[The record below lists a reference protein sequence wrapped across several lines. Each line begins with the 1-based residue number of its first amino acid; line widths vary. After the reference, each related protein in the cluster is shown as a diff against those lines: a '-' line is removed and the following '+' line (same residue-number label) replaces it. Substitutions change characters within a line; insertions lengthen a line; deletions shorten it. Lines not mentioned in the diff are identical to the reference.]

1 MRALDV
7 IVRQWEKGGDRV
19 ALVWEELTGFRSFTA
34 GQWER
39 TVRRPRT
46 WGTIYCALVVV
57 IGYFLLDRPLARFL
71 KARVTGEF
79 EGFWK
84 TVTHLGLGG
93 VWLFPAGILTLGLI
107 LSMLAAPVGE
117 KRDRLRRAAW
127 VPGFLFLAM
136 AASGIAGNIIKVLVG
151 RTRPAML
158 FDSNVYDFVPLTR
171 GYLTNSF
178 PSGHS
183 QAIFAAM
190 TALALI
196 FPRYDLA
203 FLTVALLVA
212 LSRVLTTVHFLSDV
226 VAGAW
231 LGVMVTLALHSLLTR
246 RGIDVRVRFERD
258 KKLAE

>member
-1 MRALDV
+1 MRLLDF
-7 IVRQWEKGGDRV
+7 IVRQWERGGNR
-19 ALVWEELTGFRSFTA
+19 ATLVWEELAGFRSFSA
-34 GQWER
+34 GQWAR
-39 TVRRPRT
+39 TRRHPRT
-46 WGTIYCALVVV
+46 WATVYCALAVVV
-57 IGYFLLDRPLARFL
+57 GYFLLDRPLARWL
-71 KARVTGEF
+71 KAHVSGEF

-93 VWLFPAGILTLGLI
+93 VWMIPAGVLTLGLI
-107 LSMLAAPVGE
+107 LSALAAPGLE
-117 KRDRLRRAAW
+117 KRARLRRAAW
-127 VPGFLFLAM
+127 VPGFLFLSM
-136 AASGIAGNIIKVLVG
+136 AVSGIAGNIIKMLVG
-151 RTRPAML
+151 RTRPAAL

-183 QAIFAAM
+183 QASFAAM

-203 FLTVALLVA
+203 FFTVALLVA
-212 LSRVLTTVHFLSDV
+212 LSRILTTVHFLSDV

-231 LGVMVTLALHSLLTR
+231 LGTMVTLALHSLLTK

>member
-1 MRALDV
+1 MRLLDLT
-7 IVRQWEKGGDRV
+7 VRWWEKGGDRI
-19 ALVWEELTGFRSFTA
+19 ALVWEELAGFRSFSA

-39 TVRRPRT
+39 TLRRPRT
-46 WGTIYCALVVV
+46 WGTLYCALVVL
-57 IGYFLLDRPLARFL
+57 IGYAILDRPLARML
-71 KARVTGEF
+71 KAHVTGEF

-84 TVTHLGLGG
+84 TITHLGLGG
-93 VWLFPAGILTLGLI
+93 VWMVPAGILTLGLI
-107 LSMLAAPVGE
+107 LSTLAAPGGE

-127 VPGFLFLAM
+127 VPGFLFLSM
-136 AASGIAGNIIKVLVG
+136 AVSGIAGNIIKMLVG
-151 RTRPAML
+151 RTRPAAL
-158 FDSNVYDFVPLTR
+158 FDSNIYDFVPLTR

-203 FLTVALLVA
+203 FITVALLVA

-231 LGVMVTLALHSLLTR
+231 LGTMVTLTLYSLLKK

-258 KKLAE
+258 KTLAE

>member
-1 MRALDV
+1 MRLLDLA
-7 IVRQWEKGGDRV
+7 VRQWEKGGDRI
-19 ALVWEELTGFRSFTA
+19 ALVWEELAGFRSFTA

-39 TVRRPRT
+39 TLRRPRT
-46 WGTIYCALVVV
+46 WGTIYCALLVV
-57 IGYFLLDRPLARFL
+57 IGYAVIDRPLARFL
-71 KARVTGEF
+71 KAHVSGEF

-84 TVTHLGLGG
+84 TITHLGLAGM
-93 VWLFPAGILTLGLI
+93 WMIPAGLLTLGLI
-107 LSMLAAPVGE
+107 LSALAAPGGD

-127 VPGFLFLAM
+127 VPGFLFLSM
-136 AASGIAGNIIKVLVG
+136 AASGIAGNIIKMLIG
-151 RTRPAML
+151 RTRPAAL
-158 FDSNVYDFVPLTR
+158 FDGNIYGFEPLTR

-178 PSGHS
+178 PSGHT

-203 FLTVALLVA
+203 FLTVALLVG
-212 LSRVLTTVHFLSDV
+212 LSRVLTTVHFLSDA

-246 RGIDVRVRFERD
+246 RGIDVRLRFGRD
-258 KKLAE
+258 RRLLE